1 MVQQNEALRNRIFF
15 IIKEN
20 PGIVRTEVRDLLKL
34 PNNVVTPAIK
44 ELIDQEMVVEGEPR
58 LSKTTNKPGKQLYV
72 ADDWIKE
79 LNAQN
84 RIFE

>member
-1 MVQQNEALRNRIFF
+1 MIQPGEALRNRIFF

-20 PGIVRTEVRDLLKL
+20 PGMVRTEIRDMLGL

-44 ELIDQEMVVEGEPR
+44 ELIDQEMVLEGQSR
-58 LSKTTNKPGKQLYV
+58 LSKTTNKPGKQLYI
-72 ADDWIKE
+72 ADDWAAEID
-79 LNAQN
+79 AQN

>member
-1 MVQQNEALRNRIFF
+1 MIREGEALRSRIFF

-20 PGIVRTEVRDLLKL
+20 PGIVRTEVRDMLKMQ
-34 PNNVVTPAIK
+34 NNIVGPCIK
-44 ELIDQEMVVEGEPR
+44 QLIDLEMILEGQPR

-72 ADDWIKE
+72 ADDWTKE
-79 LNAQN
+79 LDSQN